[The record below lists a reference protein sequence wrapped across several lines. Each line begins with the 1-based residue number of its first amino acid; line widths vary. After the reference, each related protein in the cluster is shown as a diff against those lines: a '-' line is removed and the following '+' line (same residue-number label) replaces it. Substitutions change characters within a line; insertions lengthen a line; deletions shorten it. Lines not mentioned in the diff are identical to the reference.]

1 MRIQPRECKRG
12 RQMYKVPHGRKREK
26 AGYYC
31 ACCGAYESPDGES
44 DEREETPENR
54 AAAAPLRT

>member
-1 MRIQPRECKRG
+1 MSFQPRECKCG
-12 RQMYKVPHGRKREK
+12 WQMYFVSGANKREK